1 MEATQP
7 ESQMMTDVE
16 DPNLFRKYADL
27 DRLRL
32 ETSLCTSPCE
42 VQASDEAIRNGLVY
56 PAMHGIAATLED
68 CQVTVSVTD
77 K

>member
-1 MEATQP
+1 MLQALQ
-7 ESQMMTDVE
+7 
-16 DPNLFRKYADL
+16 L
-27 DRLRL
+27 
-32 ETSLCTSPCE
+32 
-42 VQASDEAIRNGLVY
+42 QASDEAIRNGLVY